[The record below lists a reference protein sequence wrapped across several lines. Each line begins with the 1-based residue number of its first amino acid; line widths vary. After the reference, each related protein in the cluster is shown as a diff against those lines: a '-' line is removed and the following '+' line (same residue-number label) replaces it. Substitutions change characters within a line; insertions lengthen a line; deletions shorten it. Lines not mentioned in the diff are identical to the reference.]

1 MRRALGEL
9 DQNTPV
15 ALRRSPRAC
24 VARVGAETPSRA
36 RVETVESVEPQTTT
50 RQHNAAALDA
60 AVALL
65 RERNVE
71 SPRPSDPGHLKYKDA
86 LTKAGYRG
94 DNGVVVLSKR
104 LGAEKRRV
112 DADSAANVLVDMSQL
127 SVIEGEVVE
136 RGEEVIEERPEQ
148 PIPGRKGRSGRPQ
161 MTDEERE
168 LAVDEAEKAE
178 EAKEQLLRSISRE
191 PSVQPRNFN
200 DATLMAKHLMPRI
213 SAKAQKSLRS
223 AIDGLDDVKTLAEQ
237 FDALVGDGKFS
248 DPTEREFVENLIAS
262 HTRSRDAIDDWL
274 TTNPRVPRAADL
286 WDLPGGLCGAAALTK
301 LRTARVSA
309 EARPQVRPQQQN
321 DGRRGPRG
329 PRGGNLDETRDEGEA
344 VVNALLGKPPGERDW
359 RAVPKADL
367 EKLYVFVMGEW
378 YPAQQSHA
386 WFVEA
391 LEDQIAEQYP
401 DLLPQDASESD
412 RLPGSPMSPIIDAVG
427 DVSFA
432 DANVEDSPA
441 ANADVSMND
450 RSMDDVIV

>member
-71 SPRPSDPGHLKYKDA
+71 SPRPSDPGHLTYKDA

-112 DADSAANVLVDMSQL
+112 DADSAANVLIDMRQL

-223 AIDGLDDVKTLAEQ
+223 AIDGLDDVKTLAE
-237 FDALVGDGKFS
+237 
-248 DPTEREFVENLIAS
+248 
-262 HTRSRDAIDDWL
+262 
-274 TTNPRVPRAADL
+274 
-286 WDLPGGLCGAAALTK
+286 
-301 LRTARVSA
+301 
-309 EARPQVRPQQQN
+309 
-321 DGRRGPRG
+321 
-329 PRGGNLDETRDEGEA
+329 
-344 VVNALLGKPPGERDW
+344 
-359 RAVPKADL
+359 
-367 EKLYVFVMGEW
+367 
-378 YPAQQSHA
+378 
-386 WFVEA
+386 
-391 LEDQIAEQYP
+391 
-401 DLLPQDASESD
+401 
-412 RLPGSPMSPIIDAVG
+412 
-427 DVSFA
+427 
-432 DANVEDSPA
+432 
-441 ANADVSMND
+441 
-450 RSMDDVIV
+450 

>member
-71 SPRPSDPGHLKYKDA
+71 SPRPSDPGHLTYKDA

-112 DADSAANVLVDMSQL
+112 DADSAANVLIDMSQL

-136 RGEEVIEERPEQ
+136 GGEEVIEERPEQ

-168 LAVDEAEKAE
+168 RAELAR
-178 EAKEQLLRSISRE
+178 RS
-191 PSVQPRNFN
+191 V
-200 DATLMAKHLMPRI
+200 
-213 SAKAQKSLRS
+213 KSLRS

-248 DPTEREFVENLIAS
+248 DPTERKFVENLIAS

-378 YPAQQSHA
+378 YLAQQSHKRL
-386 WFVEA
+386 VEA
-391 LEDQIAEQYP
+391 LEDQMAEQYP

-412 RLPGSPMSPIIDAVG
+412 RLPGSPMSPIIDVVG

>member
-112 DADSAANVLVDMSQL
+112 DADSAANVLIDMSQL
-127 SVIEGEVVE
+127 S
-136 RGEEVIEERPEQ
+136 
-148 PIPGRKGRSGRPQ
+148 
-161 MTDEERE
+161 
-168 LAVDEAEKAE
+168 
-178 EAKEQLLRSISRE
+178 
-191 PSVQPRNFN
+191 
-200 DATLMAKHLMPRI
+200 
-213 SAKAQKSLRS
+213 KAQKSLRS

-262 HTRSRDAIDDWL
+262 HT
-274 TTNPRVPRAADL
+274 
-286 WDLPGGLCGAAALTK
+286 
-301 LRTARVSA
+301 
-309 EARPQVRPQQQN
+309 
-321 DGRRGPRG
+321 
-329 PRGGNLDETRDEGEA
+329 
-344 VVNALLGKPPGERDW
+344 
-359 RAVPKADL
+359 
-367 EKLYVFVMGEW
+367 
-378 YPAQQSHA
+378 
-386 WFVEA
+386 
-391 LEDQIAEQYP
+391 
-401 DLLPQDASESD
+401 
-412 RLPGSPMSPIIDAVG
+412 
-427 DVSFA
+427 
-432 DANVEDSPA
+432 
-441 ANADVSMND
+441 
-450 RSMDDVIV
+450 

>member
-71 SPRPSDPGHLKYKDA
+71 SPRPSDPGHLTYKDA

-112 DADSAANVLVDMSQL
+112 DADSAANVLIDMSQL

-136 RGEEVIEERPEQ
+136 GGEEVIEERPEQ

-168 LAVDEAEKAE
+168 RAELAR
-178 EAKEQLLRSISRE
+178 RS
-191 PSVQPRNFN
+191 V
-200 DATLMAKHLMPRI
+200 
-213 SAKAQKSLRS
+213 KSLRS

-378 YPAQQSHA
+378 YLAQQSHKRL
-386 WFVEA
+386 VEA
-391 LEDQIAEQYP
+391 LEDQMAEQYP

-412 RLPGSPMSPIIDAVG
+412 RLPGSPMSPIIDVVG

>member
-71 SPRPSDPGHLKYKDA
+71 SPRPSDPGHLTYKDA

-112 DADSAANVLVDMSQL
+112 DADSAANVLIDMSQL

-136 RGEEVIEERPEQ
+136 GGEEVIEERPEQ

-168 LAVDEAEKAE
+168 RAELARRCV
-178 EAKEQLLRSISRE
+178 
-191 PSVQPRNFN
+191 
-200 DATLMAKHLMPRI
+200 
-213 SAKAQKSLRS
+213 KSLRS

-248 DPTEREFVENLIAS
+248 DPTEREFVENLIAINS
-262 HTRSRDAIDDWL
+262 
-274 TTNPRVPRAADL
+274 
-286 WDLPGGLCGAAALTK
+286 
-301 LRTARVSA
+301 
-309 EARPQVRPQQQN
+309 
-321 DGRRGPRG
+321 
-329 PRGGNLDETRDEGEA
+329 
-344 VVNALLGKPPGERDW
+344 GKNT
-359 RAVPKADL
+359 
-367 EKLYVFVMGEW
+367 
-378 YPAQQSHA
+378 
-386 WFVEA
+386 
-391 LEDQIAEQYP
+391 
-401 DLLPQDASESD
+401 ESIQ
-412 RLPGSPMSPIIDAVG
+412 RITPSGVT
-427 DVSFA
+427 
-432 DANVEDSPA
+432 
-441 ANADVSMND
+441 
-450 RSMDDVIV
+450 

>member
-71 SPRPSDPGHLKYKDA
+71 SPRPSDPGHLTYKDA

-112 DADSAANVLVDMSQL
+112 DADSAANVLIDMSQL

-136 RGEEVIEERPEQ
+136 GGEEVIEERPEQ

-168 LAVDEAEKAE
+168 RAELAR
-178 EAKEQLLRSISRE
+178 RS
-191 PSVQPRNFN
+191 V
-200 DATLMAKHLMPRI
+200 
-213 SAKAQKSLRS
+213 KSLRS

-262 HTRSRDAIDDWL
+262 HTRLRDAIDDWL

-378 YPAQQSHA
+378 YLAQQSHKRL
-386 WFVEA
+386 VEA
-391 LEDQIAEQYP
+391 LEDQMAEQYP

-412 RLPGSPMSPIIDAVG
+412 RLPGSPMSPIIDVVG